1 MAKLKGKQI
10 AEKSITL
17 DKLSPEI
24 QNKISTF
31 IHRQLTSSAIWNIQH
46 NLNDYPSVTVID
58 SAGSVVIGEVTYNS
72 VNDLTITFSA
82 PFSGTAYLN

>member
-1 MAKLKGKQI
+1 MAKIKGKQI
-10 AEKSITL
+10 ESKTITQ
-17 DKLSPEI
+17 DKLSPDI
-24 QNKISTF
+24 QKKLVTYVHNQITAST
-31 IHRQLTSSAIWNIQH
+31 TWNIQH

-72 VNDLTITFSA
+72 SNDLTITFSA